1 MSRSQINSE
10 LDKEKTEENREEE
23 KLFDIFSPLIDRTD
37 EHITNLQQLF
47 GRIKKDRK
55 VIHEEEAK
63 EEEGEELRSFQEL
76 INDNSIQNVP
86 K

>member
-1 MSRSQINSE
+1 MSRSQIHG
-10 LDKEKTEENREEE
+10 DKYQKKTNRDEG
-23 KLFDIFSPLIDRTD
+23 KLFDIFSPLTDKSD
-37 EHITNLQQLF
+37 EHITNLQKLF

-63 EEEGEELRSFQEL
+63 EEEGEKLRSFQEL
-76 INDNSIQNVP
+76 IDDRSIQNVP